1 MTVNE
6 IINKKAE
13 LIALK
18 RLQVKH
24 SNGVLNNLPLENKVS
39 TKMKPNP
46 NCKDGG
52 ELECLTV
59 KVVGNTYYWL
69 DSHGDVHVDGCFT
82 KSIKENANKIYH
94 LDNHKHSFSDIVG
107 KVEMI
112 EEIQVKWQDLGVDKQ
127 GKTTCLVMTSEIE
140 EDYNCKV
147 FEAYKEN
154 KINQHSVGMQYIKM
168 DLAVNSNDINAKE
181 EKATW
186 DKYYSML
193 GNPEKAD
200 EEGYFW
206 VVKEA
211 KLLEIS
217 ALLWDGSNS
226 LTPTINIEIEPL
238 DNTQNKDKN
247 EPSIDTQKQFFI
259 NLLTK

>member
-1 MTVNE
+1 MTIKEVIE
-6 IINKKAE
+6 KKAE
-13 LIALK
+13 LKALK
-18 RLQVKH
+18 RLQIKH
-24 SNGVLNNLPLENKVS
+24 SEGVNNTIQNKSITV
-39 TKMKPNP
+39 KGKKP
-46 NCKDGG
+46 CKDGM

-59 KVVGNTYYWL
+59 KIVGNTYNWL
-69 DSHGDVHVDGCFT
+69 DSHGDVHVEGCFT
-82 KSIKENANKIYH
+82 KSIKENLDKIYH

-107 KVEMI
+107 KFESI
-112 EEIQVKWQDLGVDKQ
+112 EEMPVKWLDLGVSKS
-127 GKTTCLVMTSEIE
+127 GNTICLVGTSEVE

-168 DLAVNSNDINAKE
+168 DLAVNSTDINAKE

-186 DKYYSML
+186 DKYYPLL

-226 LTPTINIEIEPL
+226 LTPTISINIEPSEDDTQKQEPL
-238 DNTQNKDKN
+238 KNTQ
-247 EPSIDTQKQFFI
+247 IDEQKQFFI
-259 NLLTK
+259 NLLKN